1 MLGAVVPR
9 TARRRSDSGSG
20 NYNSHRPA
28 PPRVRP
34 PLDRKW
40 RRSRVASPRVA
51 SGVRVWRPLLQRG
64 AERSVRCVADSG
76 AEAERGG
83 SAVAMY
89 NGIGLPTPRGSGT
102 NGYVQR
108 NLSAL
113 RHKRERAEPRAD
125 EELRRADAAAL
136 PKRPNRDILDHER
149 KRKVE
154 LKCLELSELMEE
166 QGYTES
172 EIQEKVAT
180 FRTMLLERDVVLGKE
195 GDAPEQRPTVTET
208 HQLAEAAEQKNER
221 LRAAFGISDTYVDG
235 SAFDPARRKEATP
248 QKAPEAPPPPSAAV
262 PRASSSS
269 PSPSPKQKKKKKKKD
284 RGRSES
290 RSGERKK
297 AKKKKHRSPS
307 PKTKHKS
314 KEKKRKRSSPEA
326 AAPKPRRDRSSSP
339 GAASSS
345 SSGSSRSR
353 RSRSRHPPRQ
363 QPPSEPPEPTAPV
376 SPAAAEPPPQR
387 DASEPPQ
394 PRSPSPSPPPKPKAA
409 PLSPPPRPSSP
420 PPRAK
425 SSRPRRS
432 RSPPSRR
439 RSRTRSPPSRRRSRT
454 RSPPSRRA
462 RSRTPPPL
470 FCAFYR

>member
-297 AKKKKHRSPS
+297 AKKKKH
-307 PKTKHKS
+307 
-314 KEKKRKRSSPEA
+314 
-326 AAPKPRRDRSSSP
+326 
-339 GAASSS
+339 
-345 SSGSSRSR
+345 SRSR
-353 RSRSRHPPRQ
+353 RPRSGSTGLRAPKPNTNPKRRSGRGPPRRRPPRSRAVTALP
-363 QPPSEPPEPTAPV
+363 PPEP
-376 SPAAAEPPPQR
+376 PP
-387 DASEPPQ
+387 
-394 PRSPSPSPPPKPKAA
+394 
-409 PLSPPPRPSSP
+409 P
-420 PPRAK
+420 PPRAPPAAGGAAAVTPPA
-425 SSRPRRS
+425 SSRPR
-432 RSPPSRR
+432 SPRSRR
-439 RSRTRSPPSRRRSRT
+439 RP
-454 RSPPSRRA
+454 
-462 RSRTPPPL
+462 
-470 FCAFYR
+470 